1 MVLEMLTAHVSLW
14 TKDLRNIKV
23 REDFRIDTTP
33 GRAVHSQP
41 YRAGQ
46 AEREAIRQEVE
57 RMLSLGVISPSA
69 SAGIPQ

>member
-33 GRAVHSQP
+33 GPAAHSQP

-46 AEREAIRQEVE
+46 AVVSRNWPMFVCTF
-57 RMLSLGVISPSA
+57 
-69 SAGIPQ
+69 